1 MRSICNKAAL
11 ALALLLAAPYLLA
24 QGGRGQAPPPAPEVV
39 QRGLE
44 TFTANCAACHGTD
57 ARGGRGPDLAHS
69 LVVTRDPTGKALG
82 EYVRVGSPANN
93 MPPINL
99 TDAQFSEIAVFIL
112 ATAQAQSARRPADA
126 AAVLVGDPKAGEAFF
141 NGEGKCSNCHSV
153 TGNLKSV
160 GAKYSPQE
168 LQRRIVYPR
177 GRGSYPGFGQAVADP
192 PYTATA
198 TLSDGRRISG
208 TVVTLSDYLVTIRDT
223 AGGQYTVNRTDAAKV
238 EIKDPLQAHV
248 DRMKTLTDRQMHDLT
263 AYLAGVK

>member
-1 MRSICNKAAL
+1 MRSICNRAFLVLVVLCAA
-11 ALALLLAAPYLLA
+11 ASPLA
-24 QGGRGQAPPPAPEVV
+24 QGGRGQPPPADPVVV

-44 TFTANCAACHGTD
+44 TYTANCAACHGTD

-69 LVVTRDPTGKALG
+69 LVIVGDPTGKALAALA
-82 EYVRVGSPANN
+82 RKGSTE

-99 TDAQFSEIAVFIL
+99 TDAQFSDIAVFVL
-112 ATAQAQSARRPADA
+112 AQQQAQMGRRPAEA

-141 NGEGKCSNCHSV
+141 NGEGKCSSCHSA
-153 TGNLKSV
+153 TGNLNGV

-177 GRGSYPGFGQAVADP
+177 GRGSYPGFGQAVTDP
-192 PYTATA
+192 PYTVTA

-208 TVVTLSDYLVTIRDT
+208 TVITLSDYLVTFRAT
-223 AGGQYTVNRTDAAKV
+223 TGQRYTVSRTDAANV
-238 EIKDPLQAHV
+238 EIKDPIQAHV
-248 DRMKTLTDRQMHDLT
+248 DRMKTLTDKQMHDLT